1 MIENIIRSI
10 LVKLHIISPPE
21 IRMVELLR
29 KKGVVIGD
37 NVHIYNSSVDGNYG
51 ASVIIGNNVTITGAC
66 ILAHDAST
74 KKALGYTKV
83 GRVHIGNNVFIGYG
97 SVILP
102 ETFIGDNVIIG
113 AGSIVRGKV
122 DSDSVV
128 VGNPAKKVC
137 SYSEYIDKNRQL
149 LNEGYISENGITS
162 EVIAMM
168 DEKRIFVE

>member
-1 MIENIIRSI
+1 MIENLIRSI

-51 ASVIIGNNVTITGAC
+51 ASVTIGDNVTITGAC

-122 DSDSVV
+122 DSNSVV

-168 DEKRIFVE
+168 DKKRIFVE

>member
-51 ASVIIGNNVTITGAC
+51 ASVTIGNNVTITGAC

-97 SVILP
+97 SVIIP

>member
-51 ASVIIGNNVTITGAC
+51 ASVTIGNNVTITGTC

-122 DSDSVV
+122 DSNSVV

-168 DEKRIFVE
+168 DKKRIFVE

>member
-51 ASVIIGNNVTITGAC
+51 ASVTIGNNVTITGTC

-122 DSDSVV
+122 DSNSVV

>member
-51 ASVIIGNNVTITGAC
+51 ASVTIGNNVTITGAC

-102 ETFIGDNVIIG
+102 ETIIGDNVIIG

-122 DSDSVV
+122 DSNSVV

-149 LNEGYISENGITS
+149 LNEGYICENGITS
-162 EVIAMM
+162 EAIAMM

>member
-1 MIENIIRSI
+1 MIENLIRSI

-51 ASVIIGNNVTITGAC
+51 ASVTIGDNVTITGAC

-102 ETFIGDNVIIG
+102 ETIIGDNVIIG

-122 DSDSVV
+122 DSNSVV

-168 DEKRIFVE
+168 DEKRVFIE

>member
-51 ASVIIGNNVTITGAC
+51 ASVTIGNNVTITGAC

-97 SVILP
+97 LVILP

-122 DSDSVV
+122 DSNSVV

-168 DEKRIFVE
+168 DKKRIFVE

>member
-51 ASVIIGNNVTITGAC
+51 ASVTIGNNVTITGAC

-168 DEKRIFVE
+168 DKKRIFVE

>member
-51 ASVIIGNNVTITGAC
+51 ASVTIGNNVTITGTC

-113 AGSIVRGKV
+113 AGSIVSGKV
-122 DSDSVV
+122 DSNSVV

-168 DEKRIFVE
+168 DKKRIFVE

>member
-51 ASVIIGNNVTITGAC
+51 ASVTIGNNVTITGTC

-149 LNEGYISENGITS
+149 LNEGHICENGITS

-168 DEKRIFVE
+168 DEKRVFIE

>member
-1 MIENIIRSI
+1 MIEKIIRSI
-10 LVKLHIISPPE
+10 LEKLHIISPPE

-37 NVHIYNSSVDGNYG
+37 NVHIYNSSVDGKYG
-51 ASVIIGNNVTITGAC
+51 ASITIGNNVTITGAC

-74 KKALGYTKV
+74 KKTLGYTKV
-83 GRVHIGNNVFIGYG
+83 GRVHIGNNVFVGYG

-122 DSDSVV
+122 GSDSVV

-137 SYSEYIDKNRQL
+137 SYSEYIDKNRKL
-149 LNEGYISENGITS
+149 LNEGYVCENGITP
-162 EVIAMM
+162 EIIAMM
-168 DEKRIFVE
+168 DKKRIFVE

>member
-51 ASVIIGNNVTITGAC
+51 ASVTIGNNVTITGTC

-102 ETFIGDNVIIG
+102 ETFIGDNVIVG

>member
-51 ASVIIGNNVTITGAC
+51 ASVTIGNNVTITGTC

>member
-51 ASVIIGNNVTITGAC
+51 ASVTIGNNVTITGTC

-122 DSDSVV
+122 ASNSVV

-168 DEKRIFVE
+168 DKKRIFVE

>member
-51 ASVIIGNNVTITGAC
+51 ASVTIGNNVTIIGAC

-97 SVILP
+97 LVILP

-122 DSDSVV
+122 DSNSVV

-168 DEKRIFVE
+168 DKKRIFVE

>member
-29 KKGVVIGD
+29 KKGVVIGE
-37 NVHIYNSSVDGNYG
+37 NVHIYGSSVDGNYG
-51 ASVIIGNNVTITGAC
+51 GCIKIGNNVTITGAC

-83 GRVHIGNNVFIGYG
+83 GRVHIGDNVFIGYG
-97 SVILP
+97 SVIIP

-149 LNEGYISENGITS
+149 LNEGYICENGITS
-162 EVIAMM
+162 EAIAMM

>member
-51 ASVIIGNNVTITGAC
+51 ASVSIGNNVIITGAC

-168 DEKRIFVE
+168 DKKRIFVE

>member
-51 ASVIIGNNVTITGAC
+51 ASVTIGNNVTITGTC
-66 ILAHDAST
+66 ILAHDAIT

-122 DSDSVV
+122 DSNSVV

-168 DEKRIFVE
+168 DKKRIFVE

>member
-168 DEKRIFVE
+168 DKKRIFVE

>member
-51 ASVIIGNNVTITGAC
+51 ASVTIGNNVTITGTC

-83 GRVHIGNNVFIGYG
+83 GRVHIGNKVFIGYG

-102 ETFIGDNVIIG
+102 ETVIGDNVIIG

-122 DSDSVV
+122 DSNSVV

-168 DEKRIFVE
+168 DKKRIFVE

>member
-1 MIENIIRSI
+1 MIENLIRSI

-29 KKGVVIGD
+29 KKGVVIGE
-37 NVHIYNSSVDGNYG
+37 NVHIYGSSVDGNYG
-51 ASVIIGNNVTITGAC
+51 GCIKIGNNVTITGAC

-102 ETFIGDNVIIG
+102 ETFIGDNVIVG

-149 LNEGYISENGITS
+149 LNEGYICEKGITS

>member
-1 MIENIIRSI
+1 M
-10 LVKLHIISPPE
+10 P
-21 IRMVELLR
+21 
-29 KKGVVIGD
+29 
-37 NVHIYNSSVDGNYG
+37 
-51 ASVIIGNNVTITGAC
+51 AQ
-66 ILAHDAST
+66 

-122 DSDSVV
+122 DSNSVV

-168 DEKRIFVE
+168 DKKRIFVE

>member
-51 ASVIIGNNVTITGAC
+51 ASVTIGNNVKITGTC

-122 DSDSVV
+122 DSNSVV

-168 DEKRIFVE
+168 DKKRIFVE

>member
-51 ASVIIGNNVTITGAC
+51 ASVTIGNNVTITGAC

-122 DSDSVV
+122 DSNSVV

>member
-51 ASVIIGNNVTITGAC
+51 ASVTIGNNVTITGAC

-122 DSDSVV
+122 DSNSVV

-168 DEKRIFVE
+168 DKKRIFVE

>member
-51 ASVIIGNNVTITGAC
+51 ASVTIGNNVTITGAC

-113 AGSIVRGKV
+113 AGSIVRGTV
-122 DSDSVV
+122 DSNSVV

-168 DEKRIFVE
+168 DKKRIFVE

>member
-1 MIENIIRSI
+1 MIEKIIRSI

-51 ASVIIGNNVTITGAC
+51 ASVTIGNNVTITGAC

>member
-51 ASVIIGNNVTITGAC
+51 ASVTIGNNVTITGAC

-162 EVIAMM
+162 EVIAMT

>member
-51 ASVIIGNNVTITGAC
+51 ASVTIGNNVTITGTC

-168 DEKRIFVE
+168 DKKRIFVE

>member
-51 ASVIIGNNVTITGAC
+51 ASVTIGNNVTITGTC

-97 SVILP
+97 SGILP

-122 DSDSVV
+122 DSNSVV

-168 DEKRIFVE
+168 DKKRIFVE

>member
-10 LVKLHIISPPE
+10 LVKFHIISPPE

-51 ASVIIGNNVTITGAC
+51 ASVTIGNNVTITGTC

-122 DSDSVV
+122 DSNSVV

-168 DEKRIFVE
+168 DKKRIFVE